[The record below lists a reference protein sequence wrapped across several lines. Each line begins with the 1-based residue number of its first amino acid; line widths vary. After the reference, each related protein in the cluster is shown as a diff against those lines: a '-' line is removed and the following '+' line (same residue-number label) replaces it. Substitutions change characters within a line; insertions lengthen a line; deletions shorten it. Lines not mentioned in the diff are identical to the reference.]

1 MGGVPRIPFRGT
13 PPGGVCQTARRDFAT
28 LGGDVVPTVR
38 GPCIRR
44 GDMSQSLAH
53 VLRMWADD
61 GASRELGMVA
71 DVIEVDHAVV
81 RMTLTEAMVNG
92 HDIAHGGFIFT
103 LADSTFALACNSRGT
118 LTVAAGADITF
129 VTSVRRGDVLVADG
143 RVRAAYG
150 RSGITDVTV
159 TRESDGALVAEFRGR
174 SRSLPRR

>member
-1 MGGVPRIPFRGT
+1 MTDSRPD
-13 PPGGVCQTARRDFAT
+13 RDPDPD
-28 LGGDVVPTVR
+28 LSHVR
-38 GPCIRR
+38 
-44 GDMSQSLAH
+44 
-53 VLRMWADD
+53 RMWAEDQ
-61 GASRELGMVA
+61 ASRGLGMVA

-81 RMTLTEAMVNG
+81 QMTVTVAMVNG

-103 LADSTFALACNSRGT
+103 LADSAFALACNSRGT

-129 VTSVRRGDVLVADG
+129 VAAAHRGDVLVADG

-174 SRSLPRR
+174 SRSLPPR